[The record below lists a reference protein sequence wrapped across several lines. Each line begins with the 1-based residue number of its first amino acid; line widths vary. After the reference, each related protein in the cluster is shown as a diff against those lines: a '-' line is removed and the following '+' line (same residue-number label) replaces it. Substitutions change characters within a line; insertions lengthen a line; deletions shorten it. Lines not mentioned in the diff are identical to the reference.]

1 MRGFRDELLDWATDE
16 ATACKSIPLLLDS
29 YCRFLCR
36 RGFAIRRCNMTTATI
51 HPLMHNT
58 RHVWFDRATDPGP
71 INPEVVVARRQY
83 AFGDSLIDEI
93 FFNSDAPRNPQFV
106 ASFLEVGHWRVSS
119 RGE

>member
-71 INPEVVVARRQY
+71 INP
-83 AFGDSLIDEI
+83 
-93 FFNSDAPRNPQFV
+93 
-106 ASFLEVGHWRVSS
+106 
-119 RGE
+119 